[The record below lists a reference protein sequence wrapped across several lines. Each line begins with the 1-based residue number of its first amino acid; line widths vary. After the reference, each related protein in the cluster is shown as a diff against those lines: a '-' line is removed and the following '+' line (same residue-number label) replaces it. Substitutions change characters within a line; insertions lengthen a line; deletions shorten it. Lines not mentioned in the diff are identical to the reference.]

1 MMIFFPC
8 KLERSARHLES
19 LLISD
24 ERVANPAEL
33 PLVVFGVVEA
43 NPVLP
48 ELHLVVELLRAL
60 LARIVRYLGVLA
72 GDVLLELGPIARHLA
87 ERADGPPV
95 HVAEVGVHARPV
107 AGGSGEVAVL
117 VRAKDLGGVRWVPL
131 EPLSPPPFHFAL
143 LAVVGLFERVL

>member
-1 MMIFFPC
+1 M
-8 KLERSARHLES
+8 
-19 LLISD
+19 
-24 ERVANPAEL
+24 
-33 PLVVFGVVEA
+33 EA

-60 LARIVRYLGVLA
+60 LARVVRDLGVLS
-72 GDVLLELGPIARHLA
+72 GDVLLELGPVARHLA

-117 VRAKDLGGVRWVPL
+117 VRAEDLGGVRRVTL
-131 EPLSPPPFHFAL
+131 EPLSPPPFHFSL
-143 LAVVGLFERVL
+143 RVVVPLFERVL